1 MKIKTERGYL
11 MINEKEKEIKELA
24 KEIVKIWNE
33 KLEDEKEKEFKERTE
48 QQNTKE

>member
-24 KEIVKIWNE
+24 KEIV
-33 KLEDEKEKEFKERTE
+33 RYG
-48 QQNTKE
+48 TKN